1 MDLDCLDRRLL
12 DEFQRDFP
20 LDPRPYAVLG
30 ERLGVDEETVRQRL
44 ERLKAS
50 GSISRVGA
58 VFKPHAV
65 GASTLAA
72 LAVPPADL
80 ERVAA
85 IVSAMPE
92 VNHNYQREHDFNLW
106 FVVCAAD
113 EAAVR
118 RTLREIR
125 RQTGLEPLD
134 LPLLE
139 DFHIDLGFPL
149 WN

>member
-1 MDLDCLDRRLL
+1 MEMDAIDRRLL

-20 LDPRPYAVLG
+20 LDSRPYAVLG
-30 ERLGVDEETVRQRL
+30 DRLGIDEAAVRRRL
-44 ERLKAS
+44 ERLMAG
-50 GSISRVGA
+50 GSVSRVGA

-85 IVSAMPE
+85 LISAMPE
-92 VNHNYQREHDFNLW
+92 VNHNYQREHDYNLW
-106 FVVCAAD
+106 FVICAGD
-113 EAAVR
+113 ERAVR
-118 RTLREIR
+118 RSLREIHR
-125 RQTGLEPLD
+125 LTGLEPLD